1 MHGIDIQEKNIET
14 GLFQFIYPF
23 SIENGLEL
31 KILSFLKEND
41 FTFFLLDHLEKEKAY
56 YGDFTVS
63 HREIE
68 AYFLSF
74 TNKVLFPHSE
84 HQKGLKRYSKALNL
98 NGQLKTDLVCIPF
111 QIPSIDVILCPYE
124 LGFLTIRTQL
134 KESMELSHA
143 LEFAGRFRKLEPRND
158 RDKETQII
166 FKGKEYDQVNDF
178 VYNGLFEGLPNFFED
193 IQSKGSYFETFPFF
207 EDERM
212 YVQSLL
218 IVKEEAD
225 IDLADVYRAG
235 SLCGITPE
243 GKPFISANNEEYIR
257 DYLMENGYHRWAP
270 STYFVM
276 EEHLFTCLTKENAKR
291 VSELSS
297 QLYGEFYYGIL
308 LNLFHKIVLLKLGHE
323 YAELNIEKNT
333 ANMEKLIYSINS
345 FTANYFSLELI
356 SQSPSREVF
365 FLLRK
370 KFNIELLYK
379 EAKRTL
385 NSLFKY
391 QENVNAKKESLLLL
405 LLTLYSVIGQMFGMS
420 LVTGDFIGRIKWG
433 HVLKYN
439 PVEYF
444 ALIVAA
450 SGIIISIFLGIQN
463 IRDWLLDRRVRK
475 KWIRQTVMS
484 STKEK
489 E

>member
-1 MHGIDIQEKNIET
+1 MQGIEIHEKNIET
-14 GLFQFIYPF
+14 GIFQFIYPF

-31 KILSFLKEND
+31 KILPFLKEHG
-41 FTFFLLDHLEKEKAY
+41 FSFFQMDQLQKETAY
-56 YGDFTVS
+56 YGDFSVS
-63 HREIE
+63 HREME

-74 TNKVLFPHSE
+74 TNKVLFPHTE
-84 HQKGLKRYSKALNL
+84 QQKGIKRYSKALNVNAL
-98 NGQLKTDLVCIPF
+98 LKTELVSIPF
-111 QIPSIDVILCPYE
+111 QIASIDVILCPFE
-124 LGFLTIRTQL
+124 LGFLTIRTQI

-158 RDKETQII
+158 IDKKTQII
-166 FKGKEYDQVNDF
+166 FKEKEYGKVNDF
-178 VYNGLFEGLPNFFED
+178 VYNVLFDGLPHFFED

-218 IVKEEAD
+218 SIKEEDEICPAD
-225 IDLADVYRAG
+225 LYRAG
-235 SLCGITPE
+235 SLCGITSE
-243 GKPFISANNEEYIR
+243 GAPFISAGNEEYIL
-257 DYLMENGYHRWAP
+257 DYLKKNGYHRWAP
-270 STYFVM
+270 LTYFVM
-276 EEHLFTCLTKENAKR
+276 EEHLFTCLTKENSRR
-291 VSELSS
+291 VSELAG

-323 YAELNIEKNT
+323 YAELNIQNNN

-385 NSLFKY
+385 SSLFKY

-420 LVTGDFIGRIKWG
+420 LVTSDFIGKIKWG

-450 SGIIISIFLGIQN
+450 SGILVSIVLGLQS
-463 IRDWLLDRRVRK
+463 IREWLMDRKIRK
-475 KWIRQTVMS
+475 KWIKQTVMS
-484 STKEK
+484 STKEEK
-489 E
+489 